1 MYTYVSYTYICTPR
15 PPNWSTVMHFTNCSP
30 DHFFRNPSGT
40 YPTDFALWETQSAC
54 VYIYVHECICICIHI
69 CIHIYLPI
77 YIYNYVYTTHRTVI
91 HHEEEVIGAL
101 KTVVQ
106 CHNKGVVDCRKDLA
120 LRQTSFQ
127 LLSKI
132 INNTISNSSTVSQ

>member
-1 MYTYVSYTYICTPR
+1 MYIYLSI
-15 PPNWSTVMHFTNCSP
+15 
-30 DHFFRNPSGT
+30 
-40 YPTDFALWETQSAC
+40 
-54 VYIYVHECICICIHI
+54 YIYVHI
-69 CIHIYLPI
+69 
-77 YIYNYVYTTHRTVI
+77 YTTHRTVI

-127 LLSKI
+127 LSSKI